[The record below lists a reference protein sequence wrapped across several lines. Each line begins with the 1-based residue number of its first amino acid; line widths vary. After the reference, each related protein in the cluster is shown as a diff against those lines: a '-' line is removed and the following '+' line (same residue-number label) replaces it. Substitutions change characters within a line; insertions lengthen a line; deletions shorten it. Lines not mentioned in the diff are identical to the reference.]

1 MPLMH
6 SPDTLFLSWLAMN
19 WLDGLLLVALA
30 IVIASFALLGVV
42 EGRHH

>member
-1 MPLMH
+1 MY

-19 WLDGLLLVALA
+19 WLDSLLLGALTIA
-30 IVIASFALLGVV
+30 IASFALLGVV

>member
-19 WLDGLLLVALA
+19 WLNGLLLVALA
-30 IVIASFALLGVV
+30 IVIASFALLGMQ
-42 EGRHH
+42 GRHH